1 MMEKKFPQ
9 CKKLNVRRWIMR
21 YQKALMKYSTRLKT
35 YNTDEVFDESF
46 LYDDQEVAA
55 QTEERHGVEQG
66 GDLAFAIPG

>member
-1 MMEKKFPQ
+1 
-9 CKKLNVRRWIMR
+9 MR

-66 GDLAFAIPG
+66 GDLVFAIPG